1 MASAPMY
8 GFNIKLA
15 IHRSSD
21 VWLPR
26 YASMVAYVGVYKVAE
41 VPTNCYKYSIPKFW
55 NIREHFR
62 LKC

>member
-8 GFNIKLA
+8 GFNNIKLA

-26 YASMVAYVGVYKVAE
+26 YALMVADVGVFKVAE
-41 VPTNCYKYSIPKFW
+41 VPTNCYQYSIPEKL
-55 NIREHFR
+55 NQSKRER
-62 LKC
+62 